1 MKSFIRCS
9 FHLLSVTTFVEPSC
23 PPSPSDWSCHDW
35 TGNALSDSQI
45 FPPITAKDPLCPPM
59 RGWQASPPPS
69 LTSDSAPASG
79 LTWGRARG
87 GCCCYH
93 RLAAPRTN
101 HKSGLSFPFPHAKFS
116 MLLSLER
123 SNVTWLQYSSIHDMS
138 MQHKRLKSPWK
149 HHLSVLL
156 WNNFMT
162 VFQNILIKYEVHVEN
177 II

>member
-1 MKSFIRCS
+1 MESFIRCS
-9 FHLLSVTTFVEPSC
+9 VNSRIVYLFSPRLLSHLVLHVSLIGAVM
-23 PPSPSDWSCHDW
+23 

-69 LTSDSAPASG
+69 LTSNTAPASG

-116 MLLSLER
+116 MLLILER
-123 SNVTWLQYSSIHDMS
+123 SNVTWLQSYNTIAYMRWACSI
-138 MQHKRLKSPWK
+138 
-149 HHLSVLL
+149 
-156 WNNFMT
+156 N
-162 VFQNILIKYEVHVEN
+162 E
-177 II
+177 